1 MNRVLN
7 KLKHCCDISD
17 SIWMKRKRKL
27 DTFTLFSYLANVLVT
42 GESLLMS
49 KLKAGANV
57 YNFQSISAPAI
68 SKARIKTKN
77 IFRKI
82 HDSMIT
88 KKRKRIYAV
97 DGSKIQLF
105 DSCVKGDFKPR
116 DSTSKHPIGMIS
128 GVFDTVNKEIVSI
141 NLSKHLNERKAIL
154 EQKHLFNEH
163 TTVLFDR
170 GYYSLELF
178 TKLQLT
184 GCRMLFRLKR
194 DAFSQIKKMYSCK
207 IPLSRIIYFKDVK
220 IRVVKCF
227 VGKRPYYFAT
237 NMFNSTI
244 DKLKSLYWKR
254 WRIEEFYKSFKCVVN
269 GKQWKT
275 NRCELLEQEIYIRS
289 IIYNLSI
296 QIKGCLGKNH
306 LRNDILV
313 KGIVQ
318 CFVMILNGTLDEKTF
333 IIIIVKNKTTKPTLS
348 RQRIHNK

>member
-7 KLKHCCDISD
+7 RLKHCCDISD

-82 HDSMIT
+82 HDSMVT

-141 NLSKHLNERKAIL
+141 NLSKHLNERKAVL
-154 EQKHLFNEH
+154 EQKHLFDEH

-170 GYYSLELF
+170 GYYSL
-178 TKLQLT
+178 
-184 GCRMLFRLKR
+184 
-194 DAFSQIKKMYSCK
+194 
-207 IPLSRIIYFKDVK
+207 
-220 IRVVKCF
+220 
-227 VGKRPYYFAT
+227 
-237 NMFNSTI
+237 
-244 DKLKSLYWKR
+244 
-254 WRIEEFYKSFKCVVN
+254 
-269 GKQWKT
+269 
-275 NRCELLEQEIYIRS
+275 
-289 IIYNLSI
+289 
-296 QIKGCLGKNH
+296 
-306 LRNDILV
+306 
-313 KGIVQ
+313 
-318 CFVMILNGTLDEKTF
+318 
-333 IIIIVKNKTTKPTLS
+333 
-348 RQRIHNK
+348 